1 MPHVVIGVKKEFVS
15 KVPELLK
22 DDLISRQ
29 SITTREAAALD
40 MKSDLYFVMVEGNE
54 KGVERAREAFKPVGE
69 PLPEK
74 VAKEVFDKV
83 KADEEKASV
92 GVGMIFDA

>member
-1 MPHVVIGVKKEFVS
+1 MAHVVIGVKKEFVS
-15 KVPELLK
+15 KIPELLK
-22 DDLISRQ
+22 DDLVGRQ

-40 MKSDLYFVMVEGNE
+40 IKSELYFVLIEGNE
-54 KGVERAREAFKPVGE
+54 KGVERAKEVFKPVGE

-74 VAKEVFDKV
+74 EAKEVFDKV
-83 KADEEKASV
+83 KAEEEKASM

>member
-1 MPHVVIGVKKEFVS
+1 MAHVVIGVKREFVS
-15 KVPELLK
+15 KIPELLK

-29 SITTREAAALD
+29 SITTREAAALEI
-40 MKSDLYFVMVEGNE
+40 KSDLYFVLIEGND
-54 KGVERAREAFKPVGE
+54 KGVERAKEVFKPIGE

-74 VAKEVFDKV
+74 EAKEVFDKV
-83 KADEEKASV
+83 KAEEEKASV

>member
-1 MPHVVIGVKKEFVS
+1 MATVVIGVKKEFTS

-22 DDLISRQ
+22 DDLVSRQ
-29 SITTREAAALD
+29 SITTREAAALEL
-40 MKSDLYFVMVEGNE
+40 KSELFLVIIEGNE
-54 KGVERAREAFKPVGE
+54 KGIERAKEVFKPVGE

-74 VAKEVFDKV
+74 EAREVIDRV
-83 KADEEKASV
+83 RAEEEKASM

>member
-29 SITTREAAALD
+29 SITTREAAALE
-40 MKSDLYFVMVEGNE
+40 MKSDLYFVIVEGNE
-54 KGVERAREAFKPVGE
+54 KGVERAREVFKPVGE

-74 VAKEVFDKV
+74 EAKEVFDKV

>member
-1 MPHVVIGVKKEFVS
+1 MAHVVIGVKKEFVS
-15 KVPELLK
+15 KIPELLK
-22 DDLISRQ
+22 DDLVGRQ

-40 MKSDLYFVMVEGNE
+40 IKSELYFVLIEGND
-54 KGVERAREAFKPVGE
+54 KGVERAKEVFKPVGE

-74 VAKEVFDKV
+74 EAKEVFDKV
-83 KADEEKASV
+83 KAEEEKASM

>member
-1 MPHVVIGVKKEFVS
+1 MAHVVIGVKKEFVS

-22 DDLISRQ
+22 DNLVSRQ
-29 SITTREAAALD
+29 SIVTRDAAALD
-40 MKSDLYFVMVEGNE
+40 MKSDLHLVVVEGSE
-54 KGVERAREAFKPVGE
+54 PGVAKAREIFHEIGE

-74 VAKEVFDKV
+74 EALEVLQKIKEQ
-83 KADEEKASV
+83 EEKASI